1 MSKGL
6 FFTQNSV
13 ENNAECSNND
23 IPIDE
28 RILAMSVG
36 EAIRFPV
43 SKKGSVTGRV
53 SDLNKKYKG
62 ERIWHTRTMKIEFCI
77 LVIRDK

>member
-1 MSKGL
+1 MGKGL
-6 FFTQNSV
+6 FFTRNSD
-13 ENNAECSNND
+13 ENKAEFANND
-23 IPIDE
+23 MPIDE
-28 RILAMSVG
+28 KILAMSVG
-36 EAIRFPV
+36 ETISFPV

-62 ERIWHTRTMKIEFCI
+62 ERIWHTRTMKIEFSI

>member
-6 FFTQNSV
+6 FFSQNSD
-13 ENNAECSNND
+13 ENKTEFTSND
-23 IPIDE
+23 ISIDE
-28 RILAMSVG
+28 KILAMSVG
-36 EAIRFPV
+36 ETIRFPV

-53 SDLNKKYKG
+53 SDLNKKFKY

>member
-6 FFTQNSV
+6 FFSENSTENKV
-13 ENNAECSNND
+13 EFANKD
-23 IPIDE
+23 VPIDDK
-28 RILAMSVG
+28 IIGMSVG
-36 EAIRFPV
+36 ETISFPV

-53 SDLNKKYKG
+53 SDLNKKYMG
-62 ERIWHTRTMKIEFCI
+62 ERIWHTKTMKVDFCI

>member
-1 MSKGL
+1 MGKGL
-6 FFTQNSV
+6 FFTQNSD
-13 ENNAECSNND
+13 ENKAEFASND
-23 IPIDE
+23 MPIDE
-28 RILAMSVG
+28 KILAMSVG
-36 EAIRFPV
+36 ETISFPV

-62 ERIWHTRTMKIEFCI
+62 ERIWHTRTMKIEFSI

>member
-6 FFTQNSV
+6 FFSQNSD
-13 ENNAECSNND
+13 ENKTLS
-23 IPIDE
+23 IDE
-28 RILAMSVG
+28 KILAMSVG
-36 EAIRFPV
+36 ETIRFPV

-53 SDLNKKYKG
+53 SDLNKKFKC
-62 ERIWHTRTMKIEFCI
+62 ERIWHTRTVKIEFCI